1 MLWKSS
7 KTSGDRR
14 NTPCASSSTP
24 SRAKSVAIDLRGY
37 DPGSPVTPDQALERF
52 LLALGIPIPNDVE
65 AKSSLYRSLRA
76 DRRMLLLLDNAG
88 ISYSRVA
95 AGITFP
101 V

>member
-1 MLWKSS
+1 VANAGTLPARARPHPP
-7 KTSGDRR
+7 GR
-14 NTPCASSSTP
+14 NPSLSTFEC
-24 SRAKSVAIDLRGY
+24 Y